1 MTRIEAIKNLTHE
14 QLEKFLD
21 QVFLTGYNTAHHSIV
36 DPDVDD
42 ENPFNIEWLNEEI
55 DENHAIVEDAEG
67 ESLIISPLA
76 NIVVRMA
83 EFDSASIPDNITW
96 ESKILLP
103 KGFSDEGADDE

>member
-1 MTRIEAIKNLTHE
+1 MTRIEAIKNLTNE
-14 QLEKFLD
+14 QLENFLD

-42 ENPFNIEWLNEEI
+42 DNPFNSEWLNEET

-67 ESLIISPLA
+67 ESLIVSPLA
-76 NIVVRMA
+76 DIVIRMA
-83 EFDSASIPDNITW
+83 EFDTGSMPGNLMW

-103 KGFSDEGADDE
+103 KGFCGEGVDDE